1 MFLTKSGMFCF
12 YYTLAKYNDF
22 FEIHGMKESGMSKYI
37 NSGLSGMLVFSAILL
52 IQIWGSAVH
61 AEDVVCR
68 YCGMKQSQYPHSWV
82 IVTHTDGSKEMVC
95 SVHCAAIDMAL
106 HTEKQ
111 VSQITVADYKTH
123 RQIPAETA
131 VWVIG
136 GDRTGVMTARAK
148 WAFKA
153 REDAERF
160 IKDHGGKLAD
170 FDAVM
175 KAAFED
181 MYQDT
186 LMIRKKRQMMN
197 LRENVTKE

>member
-1 MFLTKSGMFCF
+1 
-12 YYTLAKYNDF
+12 
-22 FEIHGMKESGMSKYI
+22 MSKYI
-37 NSGLSGMLVFSAILL
+37 NSGMARLLVLSAILL
-52 IQIWGSAVH
+52 IHFWGSSAR
-61 AEDVVCR
+61 AEDAVCR
-68 YCGMKQSQYPHSWV
+68 YCGMKRSQYPHSWV
-82 IVTHTDGSKEMVC
+82 IVAHTDGSVEMVC

-111 VSQITVADYKTH
+111 VSHITVADYKTH
-123 RQIPAETA
+123 RQIPAEKA
-131 VWVIG
+131 FWVIG

-153 REDAERF
+153 KEDAQRF

-186 LMIRKKRQMMN
+186 LMIRKKQRMLN
-197 LRENVTKE
+197 LRKNVTKE

>member
-1 MFLTKSGMFCF
+1 
-12 YYTLAKYNDF
+12 
-22 FEIHGMKESGMSKYI
+22 MSKYT
-37 NSGLSGMLVFSAILL
+37 NAGMVGFLTFSAILL
-52 IQIWGSAVH
+52 IHLCASAAR
-61 AEDVVCR
+61 AEDVECR
-68 YCGMKQSQYPHSWV
+68 YCGMKRSQYPHSWV
-82 IVTHTDGSKEMVC
+82 ILIHTDGSKEMVC

-111 VSQITVADYKTH
+111 VSRITVADYKTH

-131 VWVIG
+131 FWVIG

-153 REDAERF
+153 KEDAEQF

-170 FDAVM
+170 FDTVM

-181 MYQDT
+181 MYRDT
-186 LMIRKKRQMMN
+186 LMIRKKQQMLN
-197 LRENVTKE
+197 LRKNVTKE